1 MKYFIFGNSH
11 LINQAQA
18 TFGKSEVAIYSD
30 DEVLSNSSRNLISYD
45 QASYNKI
52 NIDLDRFIP
61 LDSKIIKSMR
71 ECEAIFLKMADR
83 FLPHAGYQERKDLYL
98 QYLKIWNNLIDEEFD
113 FAIFHNVPH
122 EGFDYIIYKI
132 CELKKI
138 KTFCFYTLPIRP
150 NKKEVYMHMMTD
162 IENPDLEIIKSY
174 HKSQLSDDLNPSID
188 SKTLNPNT
196 MMEYYDE
203 CIQLENNFSQFTR
216 SEGHDTSIIKST
228 LDLPKKILR
237 YLDQNGYKNIFSRI
251 MIYLKNNFFYDSYF
265 MPHHQFNKAYKRNII
280 TPDYDCK
287 YIFCPLHYQ
296 PEASTSPLAGT
307 FVDQWLM
314 IDMLSNTVDSDTK
327 IYLKEH
333 PRQGNIFKSRYF
345 LNNIL
350 SRENVF
356 LINYEESSL
365 NLMRNSFA
373 VATATG
379 TVGIEAI
386 LNLKPVLMFGN
397 RIYQNGP
404 GVYLIESNL
413 DLKSALSIIDTD
425 LLNAKDVRLFFNALD
440 SHVFPGFL
448 SPKDKHLSSLN
459 LDQVAKSC
467 IEKVF
472 ESLETSRDA

>member
-1 MKYFIFGNSH
+1 MKYFIIGNSH
-11 LINQAQA
+11 LISQAQA
-18 TFGKSEVAIYSD
+18 TFGNAAIAICP
-30 DEVLSNSSRNLISYD
+30 DEKNSNGMSKTLISYD
-45 QASYNKI
+45 HAVRNEIKLDLNNQA
-52 NIDLDRFIP
+52 P
-61 LDSKIIKSMR
+61 LDSKLIKDMR
-71 ECEAIFLKMADR
+71 ESEAIFLKMTDR
-83 FLPHAGYQERKDLYL
+83 LMPNSSYQARKDLYL
-98 QYLKIWNNLIDEEFD
+98 QYLKTWNNLIDAEFD

-162 IENPDLEIIKSY
+162 IDNPDLEIIKSY

-188 SKTLNPNT
+188 SKTLNPHT

-228 LDLPKKILR
+228 HDLPKKILR

-287 YIFCPLHYQ
+287 YVFCPLHYQ

-314 IDMLSNTVDSDTK
+314 IDMLSNNVDSDTK